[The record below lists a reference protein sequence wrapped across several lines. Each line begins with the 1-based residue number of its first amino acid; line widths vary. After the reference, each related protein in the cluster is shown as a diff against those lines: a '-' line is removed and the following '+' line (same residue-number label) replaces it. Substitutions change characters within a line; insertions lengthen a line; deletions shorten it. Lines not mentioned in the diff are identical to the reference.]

1 MQPKCDYD
9 VTIVGGGMAGA
20 ALACSLSGKGL
31 KIAVI
36 ESILFSAPE
45 QPSYDDRGITL
56 SLSSKRIFSG
66 LKLWHKVE
74 QYANPIEKIHVSEQG
89 SFATVRLNAKDVN
102 LSSLAFVVPA
112 KHLGQCLIEQVQE
125 SDDIDY
131 LCPAEFQGVELLSDH
146 SLIEIKQANESIR
159 FSSSLLVA
167 ADGSF
172 SSIRQQAGLATRV
185 KDYGQTAIVS
195 NISFQK
201 SLNNTAYERFTKHGP
216 LAILPLRGNDAVC
229 VYTVERNNS
238 SYYMQCDEEVYA
250 QQILKE
256 LGRRLGNIEK
266 LGKRRSYPLRLVECT
281 EQVKRG
287 LIVLGNAAHTI
298 HPNAAQGFNL
308 ALRDVAGLAEC
319 ILKLKEN
326 NQSLSSESLQ
336 QDYLAMRETD
346 QNNVIQFS
354 DTLAELFYN
363 DSRFKKL
370 IRFLV
375 MTGFEKIPFAKRE
388 LITRGMGITSTQP
401 KLVRGLSL

>member
-31 KIAVI
+31 NIAVI
-36 ESILFSAPE
+36 ESVLFSAEE

-56 SLSSKRIFSG
+56 SLSSKRIFSA
-66 LKLWHKVE
+66 LNLWAKVK
-74 QYANPIEKIHVSEQG
+74 QFANPIEKIHVSEQG
-89 SFATVRLNAKDVN
+89 SFASVRLNASDVN
-102 LSSLAFVVPA
+102 LPSLAFVIPA
-112 KHLGQCLIEQVQE
+112 KQLGQCLLEQVQAAE
-125 SDDIDY
+125 DIDY
-131 LCPAEFQGVELLSDH
+131 LCPAEFQGFELLHDH
-146 SLIEIKQANESIR
+146 STIDIKQTNETKR
-159 FSSSLLVA
+159 YSSRLLIA

-201 SLNNTAYERFTKHGP
+201 PLNNTAYERFTKHGP
-216 LAILPLRGNDAVC
+216 LAILPLRANDAVC

-238 SYYMQCDEEVYA
+238 SYFMQCDETTYCE
-250 QQILKE
+250 QILQE
-256 LGRRLGNIEK
+256 FGRRLGSIEK

-298 HPNAAQGFNL
+298 HPNGAQGFNL

-319 ILKLKEN
+319 IIKLKDD
-326 NQSLSSESLQ
+326 NQLLASEKLQ
-336 QDYLAMRETD
+336 HDYLTMREAD

-354 DTLAELFYN
+354 DGLTELFYN

-370 IRFLV
+370 LRFLA
-375 MTGFEKIPFAKRE
+375 MTGIEKIPFAKRE
-388 LITRGMGITSTQP
+388 LIKRGMGVTNAQP
-401 KLVRGLSL
+401 KLVRGMAL